1 MSEKVDDH
9 ELFDSEVIFEKK
21 RTFIVFLTVFT
32 FLLFALGV
40 MLFLIYAQPPLM
52 PQNGI
57 AFEVERGMTVQDI
70 TQSAQKQ
77 GIVRSSF
84 LLYSI
89 LNYFYDPTTIYA
101 GTYIFSKPV
110 SVFDVAKKLARND
123 VDKTL
128 LSITIPEGSTRKQ
141 IALYA
146 EKKLKDFNRDTFLNI
161 TKDSEGYLFPDTYY
175 VTGDYTANDFKNVLT
190 ETFQKKLLP
199 YKEAIASSS
208 LSEKDVII
216 LASIL
221 EREANDEQSMKIVSG
236 ILQNRL
242 KHGMALQ
249 VDASIE
255 YVLDKSLSELT
266 SEDLKIDSPYN
277 TYLHTGLTPTPIGN
291 PGLQAID
298 AVLHPA
304 QTEYLYYIT
313 DADGHFHYAKTFE
326 EHKRNVTKYLQ

>member
-1 MSEKVDDH
+1 M
-9 ELFDSEVIFEKK
+9 
-21 RTFIVFLTVFT
+21 
-32 FLLFALGV
+32 
-40 MLFLIYAQPPLM
+40 
-52 PQNGI
+52 
-57 AFEVERGMTVQDI
+57 
-70 TQSAQKQ
+70 
-77 GIVRSSF
+77 
-84 LLYSI
+84 
-89 LNYFYDPTTIYA
+89 
-101 GTYIFSKPV
+101 
-110 SVFDVAKKLARND
+110 
-123 VDKTL
+123 
-128 LSITIPEGSTRKQ
+128 
-141 IALYA
+141 
-146 EKKLKDFNRDTFLNI
+146 
-161 TKDSEGYLFPDTYY
+161 
-175 VTGDYTANDFKNVLT
+175 
-190 ETFQKKLLP
+190 
-199 YKEAIASSS
+199 
-208 LSEKDVII
+208 II

-255 YVLDKSLSELT
+255 YVLDKSLSALT

-304 QTEYLYYIT
+304 KTEYLYYIT